1 LFEYNQR
8 LSLVPE
14 KPTDFLT
21 AAKSHADEQIERSNC
36 FKSLKKTHLMSQK
49 AIVFL
54 FFLKV
59 VYKSYL

>member
-1 LFEYNQR
+1 
-8 LSLVPE
+8 VPE

-21 AAKSHADEQIERSNC
+21 AAKSHAEEQIERANC
-36 FKSLKKTHLMSQK
+36 FKSFKKTHLMSQK